1 MLATQHRI
9 LIADDHVVFRAG
21 LKLVL
26 KSQSILDVEEAA
38 DCGEMLQKLSRGNFT
53 AAMIDLDMPGMD
65 SGATLAKLRGAF
77 PELILIVISA
87 LEDEAEIAEVRAA
100 GIEAF
105 VPKSWNLEEM
115 LSEIQR
121 VLSQGEAVSAPGQV
135 SLTTRQREV
144 LERVER
150 GLSNK
155 EIAIDLGIA
164 PNTVKIHMSALF
176 SLFGAHNRTQLLLR
190 AKSHL

>member
-1 MLATQHRI
+1 MRARGLRI
-9 LIADDHVVFRAG
+9 GWVRAG
-21 LKLVL
+21 FRRGDTSWARPLGAACE
-26 KSQSILDVEEAA
+26 LD
-38 DCGEMLQKLSRGNFT
+38 
-53 AAMIDLDMPGMD
+53 
-65 SGATLAKLRGAF
+65 
-77 PELILIVISA
+77 
-87 LEDEAEIAEVRAA
+87 RAA

-121 VLSQGEAVSAPGQV
+121 VLSQGEAVSAPDQV